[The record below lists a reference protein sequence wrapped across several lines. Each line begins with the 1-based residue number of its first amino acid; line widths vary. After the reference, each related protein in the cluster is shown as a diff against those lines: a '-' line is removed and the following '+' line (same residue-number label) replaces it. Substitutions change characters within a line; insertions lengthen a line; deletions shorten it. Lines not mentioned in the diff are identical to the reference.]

1 MRSRRL
7 RGLCLA
13 LLLAGL
19 PSFLGHLW
27 DQAVEL
33 LPLLA
38 ASEAPP
44 PAAEGPVSTS
54 SEGSLD
60 LGLEMDPN
68 G

>member
-1 MRSRRL
+1 MRSRRF

-19 PSFLGHLW
+19 SSLLDRLW

-33 LPLLA
+33 LPVLA

-44 PAAEGPVSTS
+44 PAEGPESTS
-54 SEGSLD
+54 SEGSPD
-60 LGLEMDPN
+60 LGLGMDPD